1 MTEYFRILSY
11 PATHVN
17 EFKATSAQPLYLK
30 TKPVKHNVIYKILN
44 QQFQCE
50 SECWQK
56 VRENWKAAEY
66 HF

>member
-30 TKPVKHNVIYKILN
+30 TKPVKHNVPL
-44 QQFQCE
+44 
-50 SECWQK
+50 
-56 VRENWKAAEY
+56 
-66 HF
+66 